1 MSFKTV
7 FLAVGATD
15 DDNEIERAAAM
26 CEGLGAHLSLLV
38 LGIAPPPPASPYGVV
53 SNDVWAGEIREGQS
67 EAQARAE
74 EVEARL
80 TSSELSLSVESQ
92 YIDRGT
98 VATLAARFA
107 RYADL
112 TFITPQRPGF
122 ESMQSWVMNGALFES
137 GRPILL
143 LPKGPTVFP
152 VVNKVMIAWDASVEA
167 SKSVRDAIGLM
178 KAADEVHAVLI
189 DPVPSFEGHGPEP
202 GADLATYL
210 GRHGIEATVH
220 RLPREGKET
229 GAMLRRTA
237 ADLGAGLIVMGGF
250 GHSRLR
256 QRILRW
262 HDHEHDEGSDGAGP
276 DGALRRATCSE
287 NVWVGFP
294 RLSAIPAAQ
303 SALRQHCRE

>member
-7 FLAVGATD
+7 FVAVGATQD
-15 DDNEIERAAAM
+15 DTELDRAAAIADR
-26 CEGLGAHLSLLV
+26 LGAHLAVLI

-53 SNDVWAGEIREGQS
+53 SNDIWAGEIREGQE
-67 EAQARAE
+67 EAQTRVSAIQ
-74 EVEARL
+74 ARL
-80 TSSELSLSVESQ
+80 AEKQVSSSVEGQ

-112 TFITPQRPGF
+112 TLIMPQATGF
-122 ESMQSWVMNGALFES
+122 ETLQTWILNGALFES

-143 LPKGPTVFP
+143 LPAGATSFP
-152 VVNKVMIAWDASVEA
+152 EAHKVMIAWDASVEA
-167 SKSVRDAIGLM
+167 SKAVRDAIGLM

-210 GRHGIEATVH
+210 GRHGIAAVVH

-229 GAMLRRTA
+229 GEVLRRTA
-237 ADLGAGLIVMGGF
+237 SDLAIDLIVMGGF

-256 QRILRW
+256 QRIFGGTTTEMLKN
-262 HDHEHDEGSDGAGP
+262 A
-276 DGALRRATCSE
+276 
-287 NVWVGFP
+287 
-294 RLSAIPAAQ
+294 AIPVLMA
-303 SALRQHCRE
+303 H

>member
-15 DDNEIERAAAM
+15 DDSEIDRAAAI
-26 CEGLGAHLSLLV
+26 CDRLGAHLALLV

-53 SNDVWAGEIREGQS
+53 SNDVWAGEIREGQA
-67 EAQARAE
+67 EAQERAE
-74 EVEARL
+74 VVEAKL
-80 TSSELSLSVESQ
+80 GSSGLSVSVEAQ

-112 TFITPQRPGF
+112 TLISPQRPGF
-122 ESMQSWVMNGALFES
+122 EAMQTWVLNGALFES

-143 LPKGPTVFP
+143 LPKGPTGFP
-152 VVNKVMIAWDASVEA
+152 EAKKVMIAWDASVEA
-167 SKSVRDAIGLM
+167 SKAVRDAIALM
-178 KAADEVHAVLI
+178 QAAEEVHAVLI

-210 GRHGIEATVH
+210 GRHGIAATIH

-229 GAMLRRTA
+229 GSMLRRTA
-237 ADLGAGLIVMGGF
+237 GDLAIDLIVMGGF

-256 QRILRW
+256 QRIFGGTTTSMMKEVPVPVLMA
-262 HDHEHDEGSDGAGP
+262 H
-276 DGALRRATCSE
+276 
-287 NVWVGFP
+287 
-294 RLSAIPAAQ
+294 
-303 SALRQHCRE
+303 

>member
-7 FLAVGATD
+7 FVAVGATQD
-15 DDNEIERAAAM
+15 ETELDRATAIAR
-26 CEGLGAHLSLLV
+26 GLDAHLAVLV

-53 SNDVWAGEIREGQS
+53 SNDIWAGEIREGQE
-67 EAQARAE
+67 EAQARADAIK
-74 EVEARL
+74 ARL
-80 TSSELSLSVESQ
+80 AESALSVTVEPQ

-112 TFITPQRPGF
+112 TLVTPRVPGF
-122 ESMQSWVMNGALFES
+122 ETMQTWVMNGALFES
-137 GRPILL
+137 GRPMLL
-143 LPKGPTVFP
+143 LAEAPTAFP
-152 VVNKVMIAWDASVEA
+152 EVRRVMIAWDASVEA
-167 SKSVRDAIGLM
+167 SKAVRDAIGLM

-189 DPVPSFEGHGPEP
+189 DPVPSFDGHGPEP

-229 GAMLRRTA
+229 GEVLRRTA
-237 ADLGAGLIVMGGF
+237 ADLGADLIVMGGF

-256 QRILRW
+256 QRIFGGTTTAMLK
-262 HDHEHDEGSDGAGP
+262 HA
-276 DGALRRATCSE
+276 
-287 NVWVGFP
+287 
-294 RLSAIPAAQ
+294 AIPVLMA
-303 SALRQHCRE
+303 H